1 MGHRTQELRELR
13 RRRLGRERAVLALI
27 RCAVRV
33 YGRRWVLVFWVV
45 LLPWRLE
52 CVYFSCAARLVG
64 LLARASCQGGHRRQ
78 VMVPGSRKNGAAAL
92 KPETAARWCGA
103 WRSCARRGSRTSVS
117 DARGRRRGSKGR
129 RAASTARSVDL
140 RARDAAPGA
149 ALFSPIHDRPRYG
162 SATRLWV
169 ITSFQERDYLA
180 PMASR
185 VRRGAQGRLL
195 DMHRVDVRMT
205 PYRWR
210 PGGGAL
216 TGFNDVVTWP
226 RWRLQPQH
234 RRRQC
239 V

>member
-1 MGHRTQELRELR
+1 M
-13 RRRLGRERAVLALI
+13 
-27 RCAVRV
+27 RCAVRL

-64 LLARASCQGGHRRQ
+64 LLARAWYQGGHHRQ
-78 VMVPGSRKNGAAAL
+78 AMVPGSRKNGAAAL

-117 DARGRRRGSKGR
+117 DARGRRCDSDGR

-210 PGGGAL
+210 SGG
-216 TGFNDVVTWP
+216 
-226 RWRLQPQH
+226 
-234 RRRQC
+234 RRSLFSTTP
-239 V
+239 

>member
-1 MGHRTQELRELR
+1 M
-13 RRRLGRERAVLALI
+13 
-27 RCAVRV
+27 RCAVRL

-140 RARDAAPGA
+140 RARGAGPKGCPGLSHPRSSALRQRDAPVGYN
-149 ALFSPIHDRPRYG
+149 IV
-162 SATRLWV
+162 SATGFSRADGV
-169 ITSFQERDYLA
+169 PCA
-180 PMASR
+180 PRGSRPFARRASR
-185 VRRGAQGRLL
+185 RR
-195 DMHRVDVRMT
+195 T
-205 PYRWR
+205 
-210 PGGGAL
+210 
-216 TGFNDVVTWP
+216 NDS
-226 RWRLQPQH
+226 L
-234 RRRQC
+234 
-239 V
+239 